1 MRNFFP
7 IFTLFQ
13 ARLSRYIVL
22 WVFASIIV
30 IEFIILIPSY
40 FAEEKRQL
48 EKLESISEA
57 TVDSIKTLT
66 QQEEITS
73 NNVKAQ
79 LEQIVY
85 QSKVIRGIAIYTT
98 DGKLI
103 QTLGESPQLSF
114 SDLRNSDMLHKR
126 NSKGNRYDV
135 GWSNT
140 MLPGDWILIIR
151 HDASEVQT
159 KLNFFI
165 LRIAVLVLIISAFV
179 TSVTMIVL
187 GATVI
192 VPILRL
198 RDNLQTAG
206 YTLSQDRTDCELHTI
221 SEQRKDELGEV
232 MRAFQEMF
240 DRVSREISRRKESE
254 EKLRIEQEKAENLLL
269 NILPQPIAEQLKEKQ
284 STIAKGFSE
293 VTILFADIVGFTE
306 LSAKVEPEELVS
318 LLNKIF
324 SAFDCLTEKHGLEKI
339 KTIGDSY
346 MVAAGLP
353 IPQSDHADAIADM
366 ALDMQ
371 KEIYNFP
378 ILYGTK
384 LRIRIGINTGPVV
397 AGVIGTKKFIY
408 DLWGDAVNVA
418 SRMESQ
424 GLPDCIQVTEETY
437 QRLQTRYHCKERG
450 YIKIKGKGLMQT
462 YLLLSKKAHSE
473 PSP

>member
-1 MRNFFP
+1 MRNFYP

-22 WVFASIIV
+22 WIFASIV
-30 IEFIILIPSY
+30 AIEVIILIPSY
-40 FAEEKRQL
+40 FAEERRQL
-48 EKLESISEA
+48 EKLESISAA
-57 TVDSIKTLT
+57 TVDSIKILT
-66 QQEEITS
+66 QQEKMTS
-73 NNVKAQ
+73 GDFRDR
-79 LEQIVY
+79 LETIVDR
-85 QSKVIRGIAIYTT
+85 SEVIRGVAIYTIE
-98 DGKLI
+98 GKLI

-114 SDLRNSDMLHKR
+114 FELRNSDILHKR
-126 NSKGNRYDV
+126 SSNRKRYDV
-135 GWSNT
+135 GWSDT
-140 MLPGDWILIIR
+140 VLPGDWILIIR

-165 LRIAVLVLIISAFV
+165 LRVAFLVLIISAFV

-206 YTLSQDRTDCELHTI
+206 YTLSQDRTDCALHSI

-232 MRAFQEMF
+232 MQAFKEMF
-240 DRVSREISRRKESE
+240 DRVSREIGRRKESE
-254 EKLRIEQEKAENLLL
+254 EKLRIEQKKAETLLL

-284 STIAKGFSE
+284 STIAQEFPE

-324 SAFDCLTEKHGLEKI
+324 SAFDRLTEKHGLEKI

-346 MVAAGLP
+346 MVAGGLP
-353 IPQSDHADAIADM
+353 IPRSDHADAIADM

-371 KEIYNFP
+371 KEIYHFP
-378 ILYGTK
+378 LLYGTK

-424 GLPDCIQVTEETY
+424 GVPDCIQITKETY
-437 QRLQTRYHCKERG
+437 RCLQARYDCQERSL
-450 YIKIKGKGLMQT
+450 IEIKGKGLMQT
-462 YLLLSKKAHSE
+462 YFLLSKKE
-473 PSP
+473 LPKL